1 MKLLRVWII
10 FIGFFLFVFSGSVY
24 AETMYVKDI
33 LRLPLRTG
41 QSTEYKIIAVIESGL
56 QVEVLQSD
64 EEWTQVR
71 LPNEKEG
78 WVQSRY
84 LAHEP
89 TSKIRL
95 ERLEIKHQNLAA
107 RTAALSEENTN
118 LKREKR
124 KLGAELTNNQNALN
138 KINTDFE
145 SLKAESAEFLKLKT
159 KYDAVA
165 AELTEKSQKLEVLEE
180 ELSKIEL
187 YNYIKWFLAGS
198 GVLLLG
204 FIVGFSAKRQRR
216 RPSLL

>member
-1 MKLLRVWII
+1 MKLPRIWII
-10 FIGFFLFVFSGSVY
+10 FIGFLLLEFSGNVF

-56 QVEVLQSD
+56 QVEVLQAQ

-84 LAHEP
+84 LTPVP

-95 ERLEIKHQNLAA
+95 EQLEIKHQNLTVEA
-107 RTAALSEENTN
+107 AALREENTN
-118 LKREKR
+118 LKREKQ
-124 KLGAELTNNQNALN
+124 KLGAELAGNQNSLK
-138 KINTDFE
+138 KINSDFE
-145 SLKAESAEFLKLKT
+145 SLKADSAEFLKLKT

-165 AELTEKSQKLEVLEE
+165 AELAEKSQKLETLEE
-180 ELSKIEL
+180 DLSTL
-187 YNYIKWFLAGS
+187 TFFYYFKWFLGGS
-198 GVLLLG
+198 AVLL
-204 FIVGFSAKRQRR
+204 VGFMIGFSTKRQRR

>member
-1 MKLLRVWII
+1 MKLPRFWII
-10 FIGFFLFVFSGSVY
+10 FVVIFLLMFSGSVY
-24 AETMYVKDI
+24 AETMYVKDV

-56 QVEVLQSD
+56 QVEVLQTR

-71 LPNEKEG
+71 LPNAKEG

-84 LAHEP
+84 LTPQP

-95 ERLEIKHQNLAA
+95 EQLEIKHKNLTAQA
-107 RTAALSEENTN
+107 AALREENTK
-118 LKREKR
+118 LKQEKR
-124 KLGAELTNNQNALN
+124 KLGAELADNQNALK
-138 KINTDFE
+138 KINKDFE
-145 SLKAESAEFLKLKT
+145 SLKADSQEFLNLKT
-159 KYDAVA
+159 KYDVTA
-165 AELTEKSQKLEVLEE
+165 AELAQKSKKLATLEE
-180 ELSKIEL
+180 DFSKLEL

-198 GVLLLG
+198 GVLLVG

>member
-1 MKLLRVWII
+1 MKLPRILII
-10 FIGFFLFVFSGSVY
+10 FIGFFLLVFSGNVF

-84 LAHEP
+84 LTPVP

-95 ERLEIKHQNLAA
+95 EQLEIKHQNLTAEA
-107 RTAALSEENTN
+107 AALREENTN
-118 LKREKR
+118 LKREKQ
-124 KLGAELTNNQNALN
+124 KLGAELAGNQNALK
-138 KINTDFE
+138 KINSDFE
-145 SLKAESAEFLKLKT
+145 SLKADSAEFLKLKT
-159 KYDAVA
+159 KYDSVAV
-165 AELTEKSQKLEVLEE
+165 ELAEKSQKLETLEE
-180 ELSKIEL
+180 DLSTL
-187 YNYIKWFLAGS
+187 TFFYYFKWFLGGS
-198 GVLLLG
+198 AVLL
-204 FIVGFSAKRQRR
+204 VGFMIGFSTKRQRR

>member
-1 MKLLRVWII
+1 MKLPRIWII
-10 FIGFFLFVFSGSVY
+10 FIGFLLLVFSGNVF

-56 QVEVLQSD
+56 QVEVLQAQ

-84 LAHEP
+84 LTPVP

-95 ERLEIKHQNLAA
+95 EQLEIKHQNLTAEA
-107 RTAALSEENTN
+107 AALREENTN
-118 LKREKR
+118 LKREKQ
-124 KLGAELTNNQNALN
+124 KLGAELAGNQNALK
-138 KINTDFE
+138 KINSDFE
-145 SLKAESAEFLKLKT
+145 SLKADSAEFLKLKT

-165 AELTEKSQKLEVLEE
+165 AELAEKSQKLETLEE
-180 ELSKIEL
+180 DLSTL
-187 YNYIKWFLAGS
+187 TFFYYFKWFLGGS
-198 GVLLLG
+198 AVLL
-204 FIVGFSAKRQRR
+204 VGFMIGFSTKRQRR